1 LIRNILSTSE
11 ATNHLAHGID
21 LRNMTTTGDLD
32 ADIDAGEL
40 IETEKK
46 DGLVELGPEDLSGEE
61 LEGSAVDLDEALAL
75 HAPRDGCKL
84 GLSINFWASLRL

>member
-1 LIRNILSTSE
+1 MNRIVPSDSR
-11 ATNHLAHGID
+11 ATHHLAHGID

-32 ADIDAGEL
+32 ADIDTGEL
-40 IETEKK
+40 IKTEEE
-46 DGLVELGPEDLSGEE
+46 DGLVELGPEDLSGEQ

-84 GLSINFWASLRL
+84 